1 MATVG
6 KGDLLR
12 ENQQLCF
19 PIHVPRDVFRRYLDD
34 MAQLRF
40 DVVDKLSHRVYGQ
53 AAIPIRLDELEEVDG
68 LRRDINVVKCDGIP
82 GDVGGSLTLYATAV
96 WSDAVNILQGLQPP
110 LPVPL
115 PKQISRPM
123 HRLESDVRVWKNK
136 DFPENKQFYLAQPT
150 GTTPTAPPTSI
161 VKPPNTALSTLL
173 QKGEALR
180 RSMQR
185 AMEQHEN
192 DNNISD
198 IPAILASA
206 KSFGPV
212 DLSLTTSESLRTNR
226 ATPMY
231 TCGLPICD
239 ANRPHPSSPSPLL
252 DQGMVDTPM
261 EMLLRVDLLR
271 VQGSSV
277 QGLCSVNVYVT
288 HKALQPTTKEYISMP
303 KRVRITMDPRVSAV
317 VALEHQ
323 AVFPC
328 VLTPALVHVF
338 DTHQIVVEVRV
349 QTPCDSP
356 AHLLGLAKIPL
367 KPFAHAFRN
376 KTAVDSQI
384 SHRDPYVGVPNTLL
398 PVKNPFTGTVVG
410 SITCTTALGTTHQIA
425 SFRARHVGARKI
437 QAWWKGR
444 CAFRRYQAQLVNVY
458 KPLLSP
464 VPRPTT
470 EPSSDEKGLD
480 DAMVTTV
487 ADGTIVEKDQARVA
501 AATRR
506 IQRVYRH
513 WKQQR
518 SHKNDSAMLDWSDV
532 THEPASPDE
541 EAMPTLTFDIDED
554 TIKLLNDPVSMH
566 SMDAGDA
573 GSISMQDSILKGSL
587 QPTRVDPSS
596 GTSWRLMMELAQQ
609 CPQPGGIELRYVFY
623 NTEFTLWWDHSSSL
637 LSTRNYHTYDDSHH
651 LHPVVLFEM
660 SSLQHG
666 QLGHATLH
674 VTNLASSVAVVW
686 IPVTWTH
693 PTLDPIQSLPLRIQ
707 HTNDKTLAI
716 TTVTSTKLLPAT
728 SIIRTQVTS
737 MHMLDTQ
744 VNEWQV
750 FFKFIMEVGV
760 ELHPNTTTVEFDTTL
775 RQYVS
780 YQASPTVALTS
791 ERLAFLAQFDEY
803 VVISPA
809 LLESM
814 QDRGVTIQ
822 VYRHVVDMDILI
834 GTVSVPLASLLYR
847 TEGIRGIFPFQERD
861 GVHNNGRLGVTVQ
874 FLHHNVDSTNPTRP
888 APRVSV
894 DHPSTLKD
902 FHVTSTLPVE
912 IPAGQSIHDIDFL
925 LDETSSESA
934 MIDSPSH
941 YTLSVSIEEA
951 RNLHTATLSSR
962 LPNVNASF
970 QWGPTRFETS
980 VAEATRNPI
989 WMAQFQLDAMMPE
1002 MTSDLVIQVWDRPSS
1017 ATTTLVGQASI
1028 DLALLKWT
1036 KEICGWYH
1044 LMDTTGN
1051 AQGQLKVRIQNSG
1064 VPGPQRQTPST
1075 PAEQVDNHD
1084 DEVEKISILKL
1095 LVKNLTDLDA
1105 SLTERHLE
1113 ENSDFT
1119 SILAQHESA
1128 TSRAKDADSND
1139 ATIVTSMSALPSP
1152 TVEVHAAT
1160 CLALDVAQEYESCTP
1175 VHVDTLPMS
1184 KDEETDDGQST
1195 WDNGDFDVNALEIY
1209 GSHRSDSGEDLP
1221 SATPPQSPT
1230 TLKHEDHKDAFTM
1243 EPNSTPDGNSDARD
1257 SDAFHTRD
1265 TIYSVPTALPS
1276 PRQERATCSAELKST
1291 CGDPE
1296 EVCSDSQT
1304 SAPTT
1309 APQGQVSSHWTDDG
1323 DEPFN
1328 LNDLNVHIQPSVND
1342 SASANCVDRAHAC
1355 GRSRMDIHELDA
1367 LPVSFS
1373 HDIPDLPANGSMTPV
1388 NHPVLYQVLEVMHG
1402 LQSQISSLVHQNE
1415 AMAVKIAQ
1423 IPLLVAE
1430 SCSDRLTAS
1439 HASLSDLRDTSAS
1452 VCVPTS
1458 DVPRDTI
1465 HRAIQIDAST
1475 QSEVPEIAVPPIHDE
1490 PRPIQQITPRQVCE
1504 PTEEQK
1510 FCPVPLA
1517 SDGVRSNHH
1526 FNPNTKLPDLHE
1538 HGDTNHVKV
1547 VSEALDNSDHQGGQP
1562 QFIRNL
1568 DRSVTAYMSPPSA
1581 AMYASTSNAPPG
1593 VLRTDLFS
1601 SRRWTGLGD
1610 DNEPCIRLPHAFRF
1624 TNRMDGD
1631 QPKPTARALFD
1642 SETERIAKIM
1652 CGNLQQWLDH
1662 DSSSDDDDS

>member
-1 MATVG
+1 
-6 KGDLLR
+6 
-12 ENQQLCF
+12 
-19 PIHVPRDVFRRYLDD
+19 
-34 MAQLRF
+34 
-40 DVVDKLSHRVYGQ
+40 
-53 AAIPIRLDELEEVDG
+53 
-68 LRRDINVVKCDGIP
+68 
-82 GDVGGSLTLYATAV
+82 
-96 WSDAVNILQGLQPP
+96 
-110 LPVPL
+110 
-115 PKQISRPM
+115 
-123 HRLESDVRVWKNK
+123 
-136 DFPENKQFYLAQPT
+136 
-150 GTTPTAPPTSI
+150 
-161 VKPPNTALSTLL
+161 
-173 QKGEALR
+173 
-180 RSMQR
+180 
-185 AMEQHEN
+185 
-192 DNNISD
+192 
-198 IPAILASA
+198 
-206 KSFGPV
+206 
-212 DLSLTTSESLRTNR
+212 
-226 ATPMY
+226 
-231 TCGLPICD
+231 
-239 ANRPHPSSPSPLL
+239 
-252 DQGMVDTPM
+252 
-261 EMLLRVDLLR
+261 
-271 VQGSSV
+271 
-277 QGLCSVNVYVT
+277 
-288 HKALQPTTKEYISMP
+288 
-303 KRVRITMDPRVSAV
+303 
-317 VALEHQ
+317 
-323 AVFPC
+323 
-328 VLTPALVHVF
+328 
-338 DTHQIVVEVRV
+338 
-349 QTPCDSP
+349 
-356 AHLLGLAKIPL
+356 
-367 KPFAHAFRN
+367 
-376 KTAVDSQI
+376 
-384 SHRDPYVGVPNTLL
+384 
-398 PVKNPFTGTVVG
+398 
-410 SITCTTALGTTHQIA
+410 
-425 SFRARHVGARKI
+425 
-437 QAWWKGR
+437 
-444 CAFRRYQAQLVNVY
+444 
-458 KPLLSP
+458 
-464 VPRPTT
+464 
-470 EPSSDEKGLD
+470 
-480 DAMVTTV
+480 
-487 ADGTIVEKDQARVA
+487 
-501 AATRR
+501 
-506 IQRVYRH
+506 
-513 WKQQR
+513 
-518 SHKNDSAMLDWSDV
+518 MLDWSDV

-623 NTEFTLWWDHSSSL
+623 NTVFTLWWDHSSSL

-822 VYRHVVDMDILI
+822 VYRHV
-834 GTVSVPLASLLYR
+834 
-847 TEGIRGIFPFQERD
+847 
-861 GVHNNGRLGVTVQ
+861 
-874 FLHHNVDSTNPTRP
+874 
-888 APRVSV
+888 
-894 DHPSTLKD
+894 
-902 FHVTSTLPVE
+902 
-912 IPAGQSIHDIDFL
+912 
-925 LDETSSESA
+925 
-934 MIDSPSH
+934 
-941 YTLSVSIEEA
+941 
-951 RNLHTATLSSR
+951 
-962 LPNVNASF
+962 
-970 QWGPTRFETS
+970 
-980 VAEATRNPI
+980 
-989 WMAQFQLDAMMPE
+989 
-1002 MTSDLVIQVWDRPSS
+1002 
-1017 ATTTLVGQASI
+1017 
-1028 DLALLKWT
+1028 
-1036 KEICGWYH
+1036 
-1044 LMDTTGN
+1044 
-1051 AQGQLKVRIQNSG
+1051 GQLKVRIQNSG

-1160 CLALDVAQEYESCTP
+1160 CLALDVAQEYESCTL

-1265 TIYSVPTALPS
+1265 TIYSV
-1276 PRQERATCSAELKST
+1276 
-1291 CGDPE
+1291 
-1296 EVCSDSQT
+1296 
-1304 SAPTT
+1304 
-1309 APQGQVSSHWTDDG
+1309 
-1323 DEPFN
+1323 
-1328 LNDLNVHIQPSVND
+1328 
-1342 SASANCVDRAHAC
+1342 
-1355 GRSRMDIHELDA
+1355 
-1367 LPVSFS
+1367 
-1373 HDIPDLPANGSMTPV
+1373 
-1388 NHPVLYQVLEVMHG
+1388 
-1402 LQSQISSLVHQNE
+1402 
-1415 AMAVKIAQ
+1415 
-1423 IPLLVAE
+1423 
-1430 SCSDRLTAS
+1430 
-1439 HASLSDLRDTSAS
+1439 
-1452 VCVPTS
+1452 
-1458 DVPRDTI
+1458 
-1465 HRAIQIDAST
+1465 
-1475 QSEVPEIAVPPIHDE
+1475 
-1490 PRPIQQITPRQVCE
+1490 
-1504 PTEEQK
+1504 
-1510 FCPVPLA
+1510 
-1517 SDGVRSNHH
+1517 
-1526 FNPNTKLPDLHE
+1526 
-1538 HGDTNHVKV
+1538 

-1610 DNEPCIRLPHAFRF
+1610 DIEPCIRLPHAFRF